1 MSIVT
6 IATNLV
12 LEIFFFVGTEFI
24 NLDYDFMNT
33 KRKLTALTNTKNY
46 APTIIMN
53 TTSTCR

>member
-12 LEIFFFVGTEFI
+12 LEIFFFVGIEFI

-33 KRKLTALTNTKNY
+33 
-46 APTIIMN
+46 
-53 TTSTCR
+53 